1 MPRHRHWPV
10 TMQAG
15 GVVLRPMR
23 RADEVRWTTTRE
35 LDWDWLGPWEATK
48 PPGSHERVG
57 GYRMMITRNRRRA
70 KQGTSL
76 PWAIGWDD
84 GWPDHPA
91 LNRDTTPL
99 IGQLTV
105 SSISFGSAMSC
116 SMGYWV
122 ASAYAGRGL
131 HRPRWRWRAITSS
144 RSWDC
149 TASRFACGQRIRRVC
164 ASSKSLAWQR
174 RGCGRHT
181 YISTASGATIVCS
194 AY

>member
-1 MPRHRHWPV
+1 MPWGVSMPRHHHWPV

-23 RADEVRWTTTRE
+23 RADEARWTTTRE
-35 LDWDWLGPWEATK
+35 LDCDWLGPWEATK

-70 KQGTSL
+70 KEGTFL

-84 GWPDHPA
+84 GWPDRPA

-105 SSISFGSAMSC
+105 SRVLC
-116 SMGYWV
+116 SVKCQEMVIVLSVSPGLLVRDSGRMGTV
-122 ASAYAGRGL
+122 IEEG
-131 HRPRWRWRAITSS
+131 
-144 RSWDC
+144 
-149 TASRFACGQRIRRVC
+149 
-164 ASSKSLAWQR
+164 
-174 RGCGRHT
+174 
-181 YISTASGATIVCS
+181 
-194 AY
+194 

>member
-23 RADEVRWTTTRE
+23 RADEARWTTTRE

-57 GYRMMITRNRRRA
+57 GYRMMIARNRRRA
-70 KQGTSL
+70 KEGTFL

-84 GWPDHPA
+84 GWPDRPA

-105 SSISFGSAMSC
+105 SSISLGSAMSC

-122 ASAYAGRGL
+122 ASAYAGRGGCTDRGGVGVRL
-131 HRPRWRWRAITSS
+131 RLSGYGIAPRRDLRAA
-144 RSWDC
+144 REHEE
-149 TASRFACGQRIRRVC
+149 FARR
-164 ASSKSLAWQR
+164 
-174 RGCGRHT
+174 
-181 YISTASGATIVCS
+181 
-194 AY
+194 

>member
-23 RADEVRWTTTRE
+23 RADEARWTTTRE

-57 GYRMMITRNRRRA
+57 GYRMMIARNRRRA
-70 KQGTSL
+70 KEGTFL

-84 GWPDHPA
+84 GWPDRPA

-105 SSISFGSAMSC
+105 C
-116 SMGYWV
+116 LLY
-122 ASAYAGRGL
+122 
-131 HRPRWRWRAITSS
+131 TS
-144 RSWDC
+144 D
-149 TASRFACGQRIRRVC
+149 AADE
-164 ASSKSLAWQR
+164 
-174 RGCGRHT
+174 
-181 YISTASGATIVCS
+181 
-194 AY
+194 